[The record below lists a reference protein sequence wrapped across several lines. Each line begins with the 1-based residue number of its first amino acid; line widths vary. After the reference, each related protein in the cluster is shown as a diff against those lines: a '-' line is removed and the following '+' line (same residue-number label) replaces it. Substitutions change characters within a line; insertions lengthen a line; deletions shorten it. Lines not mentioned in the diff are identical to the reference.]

1 MRSAKRVIGSGALGL
16 LALWSVPA
24 AAQYGGSPQS
34 PPPEEARRSPRRA
47 APAPAAETPAA
58 TPAEVLAAVACAL
71 GRDARVGDALLAAVP
86 RSPEEMTAARAFLRV
101 AERCVRNTSG
111 IATSAMTL
119 RGAIA
124 ETLYETQF
132 ATAPAARTPPL
143 GAKPLAR
150 PAPSADAV
158 VAELAPSYDLVDCTV
173 PKRPDLV
180 RALLATE
187 PRTEA
192 EIAAINALNPA
203 FATCLARNAR
213 ISIEPRSIRSMFA
226 EALHHWALVQRDGP
240 ASPWAAA
247 PPAPAA
253 APGAPAR

>member
-1 MRSAKRVIGSGALGL
+1 MRIAKRVIGSGALGL
-16 LALWSVPA
+16 LALLPVPA

-34 PPPEEARRSPRRA
+34 PPPEEARRPRQR
-47 APAPAAETPAA
+47 PAPAAETPAA
-58 TPAEVLAAVACAL
+58 TPAEVLAAVACAI
-71 GRDARVGDALLAAVP
+71 GRDARVGDPLLAAVP

-150 PAPSADAV
+150 PAASADAV

-192 EIAAINALNPA
+192 EIAAINGLNPA
-203 FATCLARNAR
+203 FSTCLARNAR

-226 EALHHWALVQRDGP
+226 EALYHWALVQRDGP
-240 ASPWAAA
+240 ASPWAAV

-253 APGAPAR
+253 APGAPAQ